1 MGQFF
6 FVNLEEIYKLVN
18 ERQQTNHQESQLS
31 ENFKYRYDVFGFTYH
46 FTVMKKKS
54 NIVKLYYLELDGT
67 VFKKLRDSRVLEIS
81 RVKYLQN

>member
-31 ENFKYRYDVFGFTYH
+31 ENFKYRYDVFGFNYH
-46 FTVMKKKS
+46 FTVMKK
-54 NIVKLYYLELDGT
+54 NQI
-67 VFKKLRDSRVLEIS
+67 
-81 RVKYLQN
+81 